1 MSRLREQ
8 VGIAVRLQRK
18 ARTLSRADLAD
29 AIGRSSSMITRIE
42 RGEVGVS
49 LETLEKLATGLGV
62 EVRDLFPGP
71 DQGGGSVAN
80 EPLENLV
87 RRVSNLAPDDLKWV
101 DELVRVALARKVR
114 ERVQP

>member
-8 VGIAVRLQRK
+8 IGMAVRLQRK
-18 ARTLSRADLAD
+18 ARSLTRADLAEATD
-29 AIGRSSSMITRIE
+29 RSTSMITQIE

-62 EVRDLFPGP
+62 EVRDLFPGA
-71 DQGGGSVAN
+71 DQGGGAITN

-87 RRVSNLAPDDLKWV
+87 RRVSNLTPDDLKWV

-114 ERVQP
+114 ERARP